1 MAEYTEHYNLKKP
14 LKSENYDVDV
24 ANTNND
30 IIDEKI
36 FGKVDKIVG
45 KSLSSNDFTD
55 GYKQKVDKLIEG
67 TKGDSAYQVALKNGF
82 EGTETQW
89 LASLKGDKGDTGDVS
104 KEELK
109 EVTENKRLKIEG
121 KSEQEVSI
129 TGKNICPDKWELG
142 QYSDSTGE
150 KIEGENRIRV
160 SYLVPCKPNTNYY
173 VNMFASSYDIKFIIR
188 GYNSS
193 KVFNANHSAINN
205 DSIFSTKTDEYYL
218 GITIYDVKSTTSDLL
233 NLIKTGI
240 LKPFICL
247 HSETDKTYT
256 DFIPTMPSP
265 DYPGRIRN
273 IGDNVNLAEYVE
285 GLWINGVSLKF
296 TNSENTYGFI
306 AKVKPNTQY
315 IINKKYA
322 GNRFIVVSSS
332 IYPQKDADI
341 VRNIFTSNYNLT
353 QYTFTTQSNEKY
365 IFLGVYYKTDFETEE
380 EELKKAISEVKI
392 EESSIATPYTEYGCG
407 SIDYL
412 GQNKNLGYVEYYNKT
427 RGYKNGNLTDNNS
440 YNTYKAIV
448 EGNTQYT
455 ISFEGTEDLVSNL
468 CYFDINM
475 KYIKGDPFNTGNP
488 RILTT
493 PENCKYITL
502 AVNHNVTNFM
512 IEKGKI
518 NTDFIEHQEKNI
530 HIPLNKGQIIHKDDY
545 IMNNEIH
552 QNRKTVT
559 LTGNETITRR
569 GYVDSTNKTYRYSI
583 ELEGRDTSSRTNLI
597 CSHLPVDDQYSQ
609 NKSLIFGGGSN
620 EGNIVYFQFVLD
632 EIGVTD
638 VTKIS
643 DYLKS
648 QYENGTPVIVEY
660 KLAEEIVTPLT
671 KKQIEAFYELQKTK
685 YVDKMTLTCLN
696 EIEPTLTDIDKSLE
710 ESLLDVEKLLAML
723 SLNS

>member
-109 EVTENKRLKIEG
+109 EVTENKRLKLEG
-121 KSEQEVSI
+121 KSEQAVRSGKNKLKITNFTDRTTDGVTFTAKFSNNKELEYIEAKGNSTTGYKDIIRVDISSLPAGNYIINGLGTNKVIRYVLLKQGDTDAKIINTNTDVAFTQDSSSPYVAFRIDLCQAGEIDCQIKPMIRQASI
-129 TGKNICPDKWELG
+129 TDNTYEPYG
-142 QYSDSTGE
+142 
-150 KIEGENRIRV
+150 V
-160 SYLVPCKPNTNYY
+160 S
-173 VNMFASSYDIKFIIR
+173 
-188 GYNSS
+188 
-193 KVFNANHSAINN
+193 
-205 DSIFSTKTDEYYL
+205 
-218 GITIYDVKSTTSDLL
+218 
-233 NLIKTGI
+233 
-240 LKPFICL
+240 
-247 HSETDKTYT
+247 
-256 DFIPTMPSP
+256 PSP
-265 DYPGRIRN
+265 DYHSRIRN

-285 GLWINGVSLKF
+285 GLWLNSVSLKF

-332 IYPQKDADI
+332 IYPQKDADV
-341 VRNIFTSNYNLT
+341 VRNIFTPNHNLT

-380 EELKKAISEVKI
+380 EELKKAIAEVKI
-392 EESSIATPYTEYGCG
+392 EESSIATPYTEYGYG

-412 GQNKNLGYVEYYNKT
+412 ARNKNLAFLEFSNKV
-427 RGYKNGNLTDNNS
+427 RGYGNGNLTNS
-440 YNTYKAIV
+440 DIYDTYKAIV
-448 EGNTQYT
+448 EENTKYTVSFVGN
-455 ISFEGTEDLVSNL
+455 DNNVSNL
-468 CYFDINM
+468 CYFDKNM
-475 KYIKGDPFNTGNP
+475 DYIKGEPFNTGNP

-502 AVNHNVTNFM
+502 AVNHDITNFM

-518 NTDFIEHQEKNI
+518 NTGFIEHQEKNI
-530 HIPLNKGQIIHKDDY
+530 HIPLNKGQVIHKDDY

-552 QNRKTVT
+552 QNRKTIILVGT
-559 LTGNETITRR
+559 ENWVLSNN
-569 GYVDSTNKTYRYSI
+569 YTNN
-583 ELEGRDTSSRTNLI
+583 SRF
-597 CSHLPVDDQYSQ
+597 
-609 NKSLIFGGGSN
+609 SLILNDIKIDAKVLSSHFKEGVGGTDTEN
-620 EGNIVYFQFVLD
+620 IDAAGNNQRLMITIRNSIATTVAQLK
-632 EIGVTD
+632 E
-638 VTKIS
+638 
-643 DYLKS
+643 YLAE
-648 QYENGTPVIVEY
+648 QYANDTPVTVEY
-660 KLAEEIVTPLT
+660 ELAEEIVTPLT
-671 KKQIEAFYELQKTK
+671 KEQIEAFYEQQKAK